1 MSFYVTLPSNSVS
14 NESENTTTNYTTNYK
29 ETIKLPGDYEVA
41 LVEVYSY
48 SETDYRMF
56 EVIPIIFHDGD
67 SIIKLIEK
75 LNLRLQEHVLIKKY
89 NERFRLYREN
99 DIKNFKNKNNP
110 EYKIIDLPQIYFPR
124 SLYGTVNNLN
134 VINDIKS
141 NDKEYRKLPM
151 LKYFWNFKDKRI
163 CRI

>member
-14 NESENTTTNYTTNYK
+14 NDSENTTTNYTTNYK

-41 LVEVYSY
+41 LVEAIYNLSWFLPVGRIVYSY

-75 LNLRLQEHVLIKKY
+75 LNIRLQEHVLIKK
-89 NERFRLYREN
+89 
-99 DIKNFKNKNNP
+99 
-110 EYKIIDLPQIYFPR
+110 
-124 SLYGTVNNLN
+124 
-134 VINDIKS
+134 
-141 NDKEYRKLPM
+141 
-151 LKYFWNFKDKRI
+151 
-163 CRI
+163 